1 MHYLNESELT
11 SLFLMVIRWLLWLKQ
26 KTFYRVPFKGLG
38 RESREEGGRGGDGG
52 GGGKGLEREKEE
64 GEGDKGRG
72 RRGGGGGTGT
82 QLPSASVCLRPGKE
96 ITHQAGS
103 EKGIDRSGDR
113 ARLCFAES
121 LQIEQAVASVG
132 LPTLRTVHPSWTQ
145 ASGTPGVRL
154 SVRSMSTS
162 RSH

>member
-1 MHYLNESELT
+1 MFLRFYSYLCVCICVCVFFFLIIRRPPRST
-11 SLFLMVIRWLLWLKQ
+11 LFPYTTLFR
-26 KTFYRVPFKGLG
+26 
-38 RESREEGGRGGDGG
+38 SGG
-52 GGGKGLEREKEE
+52 GGGG
-64 GEGDKGRG
+64 
-72 RRGGGGGTGT
+72 GGGGGTGT

-162 RSH
+162 RSHWNVCTLEPP